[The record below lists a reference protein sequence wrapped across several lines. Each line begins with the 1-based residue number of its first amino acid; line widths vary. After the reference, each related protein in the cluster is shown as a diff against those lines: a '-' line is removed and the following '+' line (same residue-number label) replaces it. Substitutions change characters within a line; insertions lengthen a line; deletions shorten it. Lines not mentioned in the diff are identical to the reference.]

1 MPGDINSET
10 DRSIEESTFASPLAE
25 SEIDCYLAWQFK
37 VAAWRPKALT
47 LRETAAVARYLLS
60 LALHGV
66 PKTIADGG
74 PEAVQKY
81 WADRYLKGERMSEAN
96 DARQCVQRTAEI
108 VWGDLLQ
115 FGQFEP
121 GSKQEAQRFFKKH
134 SSYWHHPWIEP
145 ALKFLEEFDVPPGTD
160 PSFHQQQLVGPDV
173 SFQVGGNPYLE
184 NDLSQKIAAADYA
197 LKKASIRGRRTR
209 IAKAL
214 DESPLTARQDDS
226 WGPEEVR
233 NRVRSYERLRI
244 HRSPDS
250 LVDESVSSYRQ
261 ARYLEELRSRNKSDQ
276 SSCESDAGGDTGSE

>member
-1 MPGDINSET
+1 MPGDANSET

-25 SEIDCYLAWQFK
+25 SEIDGYLAWQFG

-66 PKTIADGG
+66 PKIILDGG

-108 VWGDLLQ
+108 IWGDLLQ
-115 FGQFEP
+115 FGQFELA
-121 GSKQEAQRFFKKH
+121 SKRYAQSFFKKH

-145 ALKFLEEFDVPPGTD
+145 ALKFLEEFEVPPGME
-160 PSFHQQQLVGPDV
+160 PSFHQQQLVGPHGSV
-173 SFQVGGNPYLE
+173 QGGGNPYLE
-184 NDLSQKIAAADYA
+184 NDLSQRIAAADYV
-197 LKKASIRGRRTR
+197 LKKASIRGRRVR

-214 DESPLTARQDDS
+214 DESPLTRRPDDT

-244 HRSPDS
+244 HRSPES
-250 LVDESVSSYRQ
+250 LVDESVSSFRQ
-261 ARYLEELRSRNKSDQ
+261 ARYLEQQRSGNKADQ
-276 SSCESDAGGDTGSE
+276 SSCKPEES

>member
-1 MPGDINSET
+1 MPEEPNSDKEHSF
-10 DRSIEESTFASPLAE
+10 DMSNRAQPLAE
-25 SEIDCYLAWQFK
+25 AEVDGYLTWQFSG
-37 VAAWRPKALT
+37 VAWRPKALT
-47 LRETAAVARYLLS
+47 LRETAVVVRYLLC

-66 PKTIADGG
+66 PKKIVAGG
-74 PEAVQKY
+74 PEAVKKY
-81 WADRYLKGERMSEAN
+81 WVARYLSGERISEAN

-108 VWGDLLQ
+108 IWGDLLQ
-115 FGQFEP
+115 FGQIEAGP
-121 GSKQEAQRFFKKH
+121 KREAQDFFKKH
-134 SSYWHHPWIEP
+134 SSYWHHPWLEP
-145 ALKFLEEFDVPPGTD
+145 ALKFLEEFEVPPGTE
-160 PSFHQQQLVGPDV
+160 PSFQQQQLVGPDV

-233 NRVRSYERLRI
+233 NRVRSYGRLRI
-244 HRSPDS
+244 HRSPES
-250 LVDESVSSYRQ
+250 LVDESVSSFRQ
-261 ARYLEELRSRNKSDQ
+261 ARYLEEQRSRNRPDQ